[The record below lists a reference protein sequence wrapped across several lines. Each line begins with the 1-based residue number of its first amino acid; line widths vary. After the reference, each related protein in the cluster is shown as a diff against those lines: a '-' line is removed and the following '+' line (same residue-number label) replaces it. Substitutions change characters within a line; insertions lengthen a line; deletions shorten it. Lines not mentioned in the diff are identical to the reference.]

1 MTEHGFDAPLQL
13 TDDEV
18 VETARRVH
26 LAVEDRAIRAEY
38 GNGSD
43 DESDDGSDNN
53 DSSEEEDSV
62 SVRVNG
68 HKDSGK
74 AGHHEYVIL

>member
-43 DESDDGSDNN
+43 DESDDGSD
-53 DSSEEEDSV
+53 DESDDGSDDESDDGRYITAMQSP
-62 SVRVNG
+62 RTP
-68 HKDSGK
+68 
-74 AGHHEYVIL
+74 L